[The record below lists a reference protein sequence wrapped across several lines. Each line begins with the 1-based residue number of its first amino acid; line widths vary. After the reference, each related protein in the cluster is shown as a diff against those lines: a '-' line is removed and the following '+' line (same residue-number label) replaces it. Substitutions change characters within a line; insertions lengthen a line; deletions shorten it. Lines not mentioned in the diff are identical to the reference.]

1 MQQITWKQFRTH
13 YESEGIGSLAIK
25 TQDQWYRV
33 ADLFERVAKP
43 KDFADVDRIQLIK
56 FADYMRKLKLSQATS
71 DVYMSKIKAAIK
83 WGYDRGLIETMP
95 VYKSQKIVGNGKAE
109 PSRSVTDA
117 ELDRILECVPLVR
130 RQDAPL
136 WIRLLK
142 GANQADL
149 RMSELLELS
158 WNPASRVRL
167 MVFDGRPLVHF
178 TNSRI
183 QRGQKNGKVEVHPVG
198 PEFWRIVT
206 HDCDGNELPQDGYAF
221 PMLGFEHPD
230 IQMSRGNVDKMLRTI
245 AELAGVVT
253 EDLSGKLASMHD
265 IGRKVYI
272 RRLLE
277 NPNIS
282 DHELRK
288 LVRHSSLKTT
298 IRHYGHMEA
307 KSLGRH
313 LGWND

>member
-1 MQQITWKQFRTH
+1 MAAITWKQFRTL
-13 YESEGIGSLAIK
+13 YEQGIAHLAIK

-33 ADLFERVAKP
+33 AAELEKACKP
-43 KDFADVDRIQLIK
+43 KTLADLDRVKLIQFSDHL
-56 FADYMRKLKLSQATS
+56 RKLGLGQTS
-71 DVYMSKIKAAIK
+71 IDTYMAKVKAAIK
-83 WGYDRGLIETMP
+83 WGYDRGLIESMP
-95 VYKSQKIVGNGKAE
+95 VYKSQKIVGAGTSI
-109 PSRSVTDA
+109 PSRSVTD
-117 ELDRILECVPLVR
+117 EEFDRILECVPIVR
-130 RQDAPL
+130 RDDAPL

-158 WNPASRVRL
+158 WNPTSRVRL

-178 TNSRI
+178 TNSST

-206 HDCDGNELPQDGYAF
+206 HDCDGNEIPQTGYAF
-221 PMLGFEHPD
+221 PMLGFDNPHV
-230 IQMSRGNVDKMLRTI
+230 QMSRGNVDKSLRRIT
-245 AELAGVVT
+245 ELAGIVT
-253 EDLSGKLASMHD
+253 EDMSGKLASMHD

-288 LVRHSSLKTT
+288 LVRHGSLKTT